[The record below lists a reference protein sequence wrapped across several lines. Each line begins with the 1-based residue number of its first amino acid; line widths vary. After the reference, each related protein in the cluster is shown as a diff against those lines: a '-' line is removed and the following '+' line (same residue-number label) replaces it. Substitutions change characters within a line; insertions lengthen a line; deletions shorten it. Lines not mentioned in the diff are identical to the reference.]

1 MCSALL
7 QASTNAAT
15 KKMGGRTTPQCPQNK
30 KGPASSAIKTTSL
43 LQVKDL
49 FRGGKSQSS
58 IPRPRKACSVQSG
71 SSIGASNSPGDSD
84 DGFEVRD
91 LQDSRIQKL
100 LDKLQNCEKRM
111 EDQEKAIRAECL
123 AKMEADRVEVERQQE
138 ERRRIHEQA
147 EILYQQREAQRQ
159 AAEAAAEQARAAA
172 EREREFEA
180 LKRKVA
186 MQEEAEQR
194 KRQKAMEDLER
205 ENERLRQRE
214 EDFRRS
220 RHVIYEFLNP
230 LICFYSL
237 NNSMQCILLNL
248 FYK

>member
-7 QASTNAAT
+7 QASTTAAT
-15 KKMGGRTTPQCPQNK
+15 KKMGGMTTPQCPQNK
-30 KGPASSAIKTTSL
+30 KDPTSSAIKATSL

-49 FRGGKSQSS
+49 FRGRTS

-138 ERRRIHEQA
+138 ERRKIHEQA

-159 AAEAAAEQARAAA
+159 AAEAVAEQARAAA

-186 MQEEAEQR
+186 MQEEAEQQ

-237 NNSMQCILLNL
+237 NNSMQCIL
-248 FYK
+248 

>member
-15 KKMGGRTTPQCPQNK
+15 KKMGGMMTPQCPQNK
-30 KGPASSAIKTTSL
+30 KGPASSAIKATSL

-49 FRGGKSQSS
+49 FGGG
-58 IPRPRKACSVQSG
+58 PRPRKACSVQSG

-100 LDKLQNCEKRM
+100 LDQLQNCEKRM
-111 EDQEKAIRAECL
+111 ADQEKAIRAECL

-186 MQEEAEQR
+186 MQEEAEQQ

-237 NNSMQCILLNL
+237 NNLMQFIVLNL
-248 FYK
+248 FYN